1 MGGKQ
6 AKPGSPD
13 MTLELSG
20 SQPRVA
26 PAPRGPLA
34 VPEYIFW
41 VLHQGG
47 ASATGIYQYVA
58 RPCLMW
64 RLQAL
69 VGRATSRGS

>member
-47 ASATGIYQYVA
+47 ASATGI
-58 RPCLMW
+58 
-64 RLQAL
+64 
-69 VGRATSRGS
+69 